1 MSGNSHHRFIATEQG
16 PMKLI
21 PWADIW
27 SSLRGAK
34 IRGHGEMIEV
44 FYETLFKE
52 AVFDDDGAWCQAPA
66 NRN

>member
-1 MSGNSHHRFIATEQG
+1 
-16 PMKLI
+16 MKLI